1 MENFHMYWSLEMTA
15 TKVTAEEKQME
26 FEMSIGF
33 D

>member
-1 MENFHMYWSLEMTA
+1 MSWSVAMKA
-15 TKVTAEEKQME
+15 TKVITEEKQME